1 MESKLAFYIKD
12 NLARGVSQE
21 TLRHTLLLHG
31 WRAIDIDTAFS
42 DVGVPVPQTSV
53 TSARLAVRP
62 HVLLVMWLW
71 PLVWALVVF
80 VLVLIYQF
88 IYFSGFA
95 PIGISSAFAGSA
107 AFCIGFSFALAP
119 ISYYFDFLDKMLV
132 SRRGFGV
139 VGYFF
144 ALAYSISLLFVNE
157 DRYLYGFL
165 ENLPSLDFVLGLLAM
180 TIFTIMALISN
191 NWSIRKL
198 GSVRWKIILRFG
210 YLAYALLIIR
220 AIVLEKDS
228 WALWF
233 QSPNGLPPIRILVSL
248 FATLVIVCR
257 ILLVFSLHFK
267 KEKLKQ

>member
-1 MESKLAFYIKD
+1 MFYIRD

-21 TLRHTLLLHG
+21 TLKHTLLLHG
-31 WRAIDIDTAFS
+31 WRARDIDDAFS
-42 DVGVPVPQTSV
+42 DIGVFAPQEVV
-53 TSARLAVRP
+53 TSAGLTVKP
-62 HVLLVMWLW
+62 NVLLVMWIW

-80 VLVLIYQF
+80 ALVLIYQF
-88 IYFSGFA
+88 IYFSSLL
-95 PIGISSAFAGSA
+95 PLGISSAFAGSA

-165 ENLPSLDFVLGLLAM
+165 ENLASMDFVLGLLAM
-180 TIFTIMALISN
+180 MIFTIMALISN

-198 GSVRWKIILRFG
+198 GPVRWKIILRFG

-228 WALWF
+228 WVLWF
-233 QSPNGLPPIRILVSL
+233 QSPNGLPPIRIFVSL

-257 ILLVFSLHFK
+257 ILMIFSLHFK